1 MPITKFKARKEQL
14 FSITGDTHPSVHSL
28 NIHYLEEREEGRQ
41 KGINST
47 EIFFSRNPIITSQIM
62 KVITSEAPK

>member
-1 MPITKFKARKEQL
+1 MEQL

-28 NIHYLEEREEGRQ
+28 NINYLEEREEGRQ

-47 EIFFSRNPIITSQIM
+47 ETFFSRNPIITPQIM
-62 KVITSEAPK
+62 E